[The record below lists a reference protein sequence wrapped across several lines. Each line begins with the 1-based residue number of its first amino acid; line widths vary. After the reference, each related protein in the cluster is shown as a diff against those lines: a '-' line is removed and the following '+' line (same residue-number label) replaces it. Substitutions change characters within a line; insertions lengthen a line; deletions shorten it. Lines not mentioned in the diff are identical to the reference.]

1 MRSWNPLEIEKG
13 FLLSIS
19 FPFFYCE
26 KKNKKKNKVI
36 KVVNVKKRH
45 RFLEWDSN
53 MVPNK
58 LTIA

>member
-26 KKNKKKNKVI
+26 KKINKNKVI

-53 MVPNK
+53 MVPNN